1 MPNGRELIV
10 RVLVVGTT
18 VAALAACRQDSA
30 PLAPAETHPSFEG
43 IWSGFFTTRDHEFWR
58 LEDIACFAGCTK
70 AAYEF
75 MGTLL
80 DDPANDEKPFDALM
94 GQTFQFMYDEMTRK
108 LTPEGVEMQKAVTP
122 NNDPTLDCK
131 PYGFFREAINPL
143 PMVIARDGD
152 SLRIRY
158 EEWDRERT
166 IHMDGRGHPQS
177 ATLTEMG
184 HSIGRYEGDALVVDT
199 VAIQG
204 DIFYSFIT
212 SGGYADGAHATE
224 RYTIQDNP
232 RRMNVEITIEDPV
245 MLREPYTVS
254 KTWLYTPDA
263 ELVADSCE
271 DYPTRP

>member
-1 MPNGRELIV
+1 
-10 RVLVVGTT
+10 
-18 VAALAACRQDSA
+18 
-30 PLAPAETHPSFEG
+30 
-43 IWSGFFTTRDHEFWR
+43 
-58 LEDIACFAGCTK
+58 
-70 AAYEF
+70 
-75 MGTLL
+75 
-80 DDPANDEKPFDALM
+80 
-94 GQTFQFMYDEMTRK
+94 
-108 LTPEGVEMQKAVTP
+108 
-122 NNDPTLDCK
+122 
-131 PYGFFREAINPL
+131 
-143 PMVIARDGD
+143 
-152 SLRIRY
+152 
-158 EEWDRERT
+158 
-166 IHMDGRGHPQS
+166 
-177 ATLTEMG
+177 MG

-263 ELVADSCE
+263 ALIADSCE